1 MSGYRAIA
9 DVSKEQPKWVKR
21 NADVLVQLLQSG
33 ESLVPSL
40 SFFLRASIDA
50 TTVSDEPDEVSV
62 VKRMLSEHLDMDPA
76 VTLGV
81 LCDQIVPPDEP
92 LDEEEQA
99 IRTRLRSLVLSFV
112 TGEAKRAV
120 DRHTSTPGS
129 AAEDTLVTGLLR
141 VRGATV
147 IPCFAY

>member
-1 MSGYRAIA
+1 MSAA
-9 DVSKEQPKWVKR
+9 Q
-21 NADVLVQLLQSG
+21 
-33 ESLVPSL
+33 SL
-40 SFFLRASIDA
+40 SSPSPARSDSSVLL
-50 TTVSDEPDEVSV
+50 DEPDEVSV

-99 IRTRLRSLVLSFV
+99 IRTRLRSLVISFV

-141 VRGATV
+141 VCGAT
-147 IPCFAY
+147 ILSCFSR